1 MAVETRDGPQLELE
15 AAIGFNGHVIS
26 GLRVHPDREH
36 LIYPLGCTVI
46 LKRIKDCKQE
56 FLHGHTNNVSC
67 ISVSKSGLHIASG
80 QVTFMGFKAMI
91 IIWDYVQR
99 SIYAELQLHQAKVE
113 ALAFSPN
120 DKYLVSLGGQDD
132 GSIVVW
138 NIETKQA
145 ICGSPASP
153 HSAGHCLTVQYS
165 NTNENIFIFM
175 FTSLV
180 FFGSGTLSVWELD
193 LPNRKIRPTE
203 CQTGKLKRIVKCIE
217 ISEDDRFIF
226 CGTTSGDI
234 MKINLKTGL
243 LSDCGP
249 VKTKYS
255 LGVNVLRMMK
265 SGDLLVGSGSGTF
278 TLCSSTT
285 FKTLKEVKLEKGV
298 TSIALRG
305 EGQQF
310 FVGTEAAQM
319 YRFSYQDFKPELIST
334 SHNSAVKDV
343 AIAFGTSEL
352 FATCSKEDIRLW
364 HIDKPKELLRI
375 TVPNMTCNSL
385 DFMVDGHSIIS
396 AWDDGK
402 IRVFAPESGRVMLII
417 HNAHRMGVTAIAGTR
432 DCKRIVSG
440 GGEGQVRVWELQSR
454 GHRLL
459 ETMKEH
465 KATVACIKIKSD
477 DKECVTAS
485 SDGACIIWDIVRF
498 VSLQM
503 VIANT
508 MFRTVCYHPEEYQ
521 IITSGTDRKVAY
533 WDVYD
538 GSAIRE
544 LEGSKSG
551 AINGMHI
558 SQDGKHFVT
567 GGDDKLVKVWDYMD
581 GVVTHMG
588 IAHGG
593 SITSI
598 KICSNSRTL
607 ISTSAD
613 GAILRWRFPHPSSL

>member
-1 MAVETRDGPQLELE
+1 MALETQGVPQLELE
-15 AAIGFNGHVIS
+15 AVIGFNGHVFS

-36 LIYPLGCTVI
+36 LIYPLGCAVI
-46 LKRIKDCKQE
+46 LKRIKDGKQE

-67 ISVSKSGLHIASG
+67 ISVSKSGLYIASG
-80 QVTFMGFKAMI
+80 QVNFMGFQAMV
-91 IIWDYVQR
+91 IIWDYAQR
-99 SIYAELQLHQAKVE
+99 TIYAQLLLHKAKVE

-138 NIETKQA
+138 DIETKQA
-145 ICGSPASP
+145 ICGSPASA
-153 HSAGHCLTVQYS
+153 HSAGHCLTV
-165 NTNENIFIFM
+165 ILI
-175 FTSLV
+175 SLV
-180 FFGSGTLSVWELD
+180 LFLGSGTLRVWELD

-217 ISEDDRFIF
+217 ISEDDKFIF

-249 VKTKYS
+249 VKAKYS
-255 LGVNVLRMMK
+255 LGVNVIRILK

-278 TLCSSTT
+278 TLCSRTN
-285 FKTLKEVKLEKGV
+285 FKTLKKVQLEKGV
-298 TSIALRG
+298 TSIAIRG

-319 YRFSYQDFKPELIST
+319 YRLSYENFKSELIST

-343 AIAFGTSEL
+343 AISFGTSEL
-352 FATCSKEDIRLW
+352 FATCSEEDIRLW

-396 AWDDGK
+396 AWNDGK
-402 IRVFAPESGRVMLII
+402 IRVFAPESGRLMLII

-440 GGEGQVRVWELQSR
+440 GGEGQVRVWELQPH

-465 KATVACIKIKSD
+465 KATINCIKIKSD

-485 SDGACIIWDIVRF
+485 SDGACIIWDLVRF
-498 VSLQM
+498 ASLQM

-508 MFRTVCYHPEEYQ
+508 LFRTVCYHPEEYQ
-521 IITSGTDRKVAY
+521 LITSGTDRKVSCFQNPY
-533 WDVYD
+533 F
-538 GSAIRE
+538 S
-544 LEGSKSG
+544 
-551 AINGMHI
+551 
-558 SQDGKHFVT
+558 
-567 GGDDKLVKVWDYMD
+567 GDDKLVKVWDYME
-581 GVVTHMG
+581 GAVTHTG

-598 KICSNSRTL
+598 KVCSNNRTL
-607 ISTSAD
+607 VSTSAD
-613 GAILRWRFPHPSSL
+613 GAILRWRFPHPSSS